1 MSRHRKRPAPRHQ
14 ASRHQAPKHQASERP
29 ERPIATAAPATAFST
44 AVRRVVVTPTF
55 AAGLGVVIAA
65 AMSYP
70 MTRTVI
76 SYGGTPPVGG
86 SRCQVTDCGTG
97 AADGNGSLATASPG
111 SQLAPPTP
119 AATHPDPS
127 APATSGGGTAAS
139 SPRPAMQYQ
148 TLRQWQSGFIGQ
160 VTITV
165 PGGAPD
171 GWQLRLSYQSASI
184 IGVWGGH
191 WSPSGDHTVLV
202 TPESGSTGGHG
213 GGDSVQ
219 VILAV
224 DGMPGPPSGCTFNGR
239 ACRPGLAAAPTRQE
253 SPQRDSRQQGGPDQG
268 GGHQQGN
275 F

>member
-1 MSRHRKRPAPRHQ
+1 M
-14 ASRHQAPKHQASERP
+14 
-29 ERPIATAAPATAFST
+29 ATAASATAFST

-86 SRCQVTDCGTG
+86 SPCQAADCGTG
-97 AADGNGSLATASPG
+97 TPDGSGSLATANPG
-111 SQLAPPTP
+111 SQLAPPAP

-127 APATSGGGTAAS
+127 APATSGAGPDATG
-139 SPRPAMQYQ
+139 PAPVMRYQ
-148 TLRQWQSGFIGQ
+148 TLHQWQSGFIGQ
-160 VTITV
+160 VTITAS
-165 PGGAPD
+165 GGSLAT
-171 GWQLRLSYQSASI
+171 WQLRLSYQSAHI
-184 IGVWGGH
+184 IGVWGGN

-202 TPESGSTGGHG
+202 TPESGSEPSPG
-213 GGDSVQ
+213 GGGSVQ

-224 DGMPGPPSGCTFNGR
+224 DGTPGPPSGCTFDGR
-239 ACRPGLAAAPTRQE
+239 ACRTGQAAAPSRQE
-253 SPQRDSRQQGGPDQG
+253 SAQQGSPQQGSPDQSSRHQQGG
-268 GGHQQGN
+268 

>member
-1 MSRHRKRPAPRHQ
+1 MAIA
-14 ASRHQAPKHQASERP
+14 AS
-29 ERPIATAAPATAFST
+29 ATAFST

-86 SRCQVTDCGTG
+86 SPCQVAGCGTG
-97 AADGNGSLATASPG
+97 LPDGSGSLATTDPG
-111 SQLAPPTP
+111 SRLVPPTP

-127 APATSGGGTAAS
+127 TPASSGGGQVS
-139 SPRPAMQYQ
+139 SGSLPVMDYQ
-148 TLRQWQSGFIGQ
+148 TLHQWQNGFIGQ

-165 PGGAPD
+165 PGGSLAD
-171 GWQLRLSYQSASI
+171 WQLRLSYQSAHI
-184 IGVWGGH
+184 IGVWGGG
-191 WSPSGDHTVLV
+191 WNPSGDHTVLV
-202 TPESGSTGGHG
+202 SPERGSEPSHD

-224 DGMPGPPSGCTFNGR
+224 DGTPGPPSGCTFDGR
-239 ACRPGLAAAPTRQE
+239 ACRAGQGAAPSQQESPRQE
-253 SPQRDSRQQGGPDQG
+253 SPQQGSDQQGSNQHGSPDQG
-268 GGHQQGN
+268 GGHQQGS

>member
-1 MSRHRKRPAPRHQ
+1 M
-14 ASRHQAPKHQASERP
+14 
-29 ERPIATAAPATAFST
+29 ATAASATAFGT

-86 SRCQVTDCGTG
+86 SSCHVPGCGTG
-97 AADGNGSLATASPG
+97 TPDGSGSLATTSPG
-111 SQLAPPTP
+111 SRLAPPTSAP
-119 AATHPDPS
+119 AHPDPS
-127 APATSGGGTAAS
+127 APATSGGGTAAQ
-139 SPRPAMQYQ
+139 RPLPVMQFQ

-165 PGGAPD
+165 PGGAPA
-171 GWQLRLSYQSASI
+171 GWQLRLSYQSARI

-202 TPESGSTGGHG
+202 TPESGSEPGHG
-213 GGDSVQ
+213 GSNSVQ

-224 DGMPGPPSGCTFNGR
+224 DGTPGPPSGCTFDGR
-239 ACRPGLAAAPTRQE
+239 ACRTGRAAAPSRQE
-253 SPQRDSRQQGGPDQG
+253 SPQQDSPQLGRPDQG
-268 GGHQQGN
+268 GGHQQGS